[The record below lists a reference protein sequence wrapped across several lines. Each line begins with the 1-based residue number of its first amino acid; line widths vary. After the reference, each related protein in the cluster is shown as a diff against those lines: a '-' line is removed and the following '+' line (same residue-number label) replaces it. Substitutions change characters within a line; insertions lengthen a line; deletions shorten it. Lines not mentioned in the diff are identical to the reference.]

1 MHTIGARL
9 KAWRDLNRLKQ
20 PEAAS
25 QLGVAASTYQKYEMD
40 LRAPGA
46 DAMECFV
53 RAGINANWLLTGEG
67 PMLLEE
73 LQHQGG
79 AELEAARAELAAL
92 QVRMDKTLAEMAPQL
107 EVLRKVVLIL
117 EEELEEADIE
127 LTPESKAKVIVI
139 LYEHAVKAGALDTTM
154 LRNVLSLAA

>member
-1 MHTIGARL
+1 MTLRERL
-9 KAWRDLNRLKQ
+9 KAARQTLRLKQ
-20 PEAAS
+20 DEMSAKS
-25 QLGVAASTYQKYEMD
+25 GVPLSSYQKYE
-40 LRAPGA
+40 LGPSLPGA
-46 DAMECFV
+46 EAMEGFV

-92 QVRMDKTLAEMAPQL
+92 QARMDKMLEELAPQL

-117 EEELEEADIE
+117 EEELEDADIE

-139 LYEHAVKAGALDTTM
+139 LYEHAVKVGALDTTM